1 MQEKQS
7 KNLIRLLLPCMV
19 LTMLSGIGVFLALSS
34 PLVQAQGADHQETW
48 TEGGLGEVR
57 GGEDRHLDASVNSD
71 AVFDP
76 NVDADG
82 DGILNGKEGNEL
94 LPGTYGGD
102 AYMNPNLV
110 TLMTKGGKISL
121 KISDGRFRKVHVM
134 PDPDPNQPEKTIDDP
149 DFPYGFISFRIEG
162 LDQDGKEE
170 VQLKILF
177 PQEVGAHAKLY
188 RYQPQEFGRPDHYEA
203 QLGYDIG
210 DGDFWKYDYDKY
222 DYAGAPP
229 PPPSKQS
236 IKLTLKDNNGF
247 YDADIQDQTGYK
259 GAIEGIWG
267 LGEPKS
273 AGKGRCFIQSLPG
286 L

>member
-1 MQEKQS
+1 MQENQS

-19 LTMLSGIGVFLALSS
+19 LIMLSGTAVFLALSS

-48 TEGGLGEVR
+48 TEGGLGEVA
-57 GGEDRHLDASVNSD
+57 GGEDRHLPEGV
-71 AVFDP
+71 DP
-76 NVDADG
+76 HADTDG
-82 DGILNGKEGNEL
+82 DGILNGEEGDET

-102 AYMNPNLV
+102 AYMNPNLC
-110 TLMTKGGKISL
+110 TLITRGGKISL
-121 KISDGRFRKVHVM
+121 KISVIGGGDARFRKVHVM
-134 PDPDPNQPEKTIDDP
+134 PDPDPNQPQKAIDDP

-162 LDQDGKEE
+162 LDQNTNDK

-177 PQEVGAHAKLY
+177 PQKVGAHAKLY
-188 RYQPQEFGRPDHYEA
+188 RYQGLRPDQYAA

-210 DGDFWKYDYDKY
+210 EGDFWKYDY
-222 DYAGAPP
+222 AGTPS
-229 PPPSKQS
+229 PPSKQS
-236 IKLTLKDNNGF
+236 ITLTLKDNNGI
-247 YDADIQDQTGYK
+247 YDADIQGTTDSTK